1 VYHLWRTTA
10 LQSKAPSPLLTVHL
24 PMEPS
29 FVSLGPYH
37 CAAGMN
43 NRAWFYELGQ
53 NKATLLRD
61 REYLGTVSSLRLS
74 ADYASVLYEGKLQ
87 LHMVSAPCLVSLS
100 LLTLCDIFSNLLFPT
115 SYLLGIVMFQTLF
128 GTFSSLLKHS
138 HTVYSVI
145 Y

>member
-1 VYHLWRTTA
+1 MKFHPSHHN
-10 LQSKAPSPLLTVHL
+10 LQNKVLSPLLTVEL

-61 REYLGTVSSLRLS
+61 WEYLGTVTSLRLN
-74 ADYASVLYEGKLQ
+74 AEYASVLYEGKIQ
-87 LHMVSAPCLVSLS
+87 LHMVSACTCF
-100 LLTLCDIFSNLLFPT
+100 LL
-115 SYLLGIVMFQTLF
+115 YR
-128 GTFSSLLKHS
+128 
-138 HTVYSVI
+138 VI
-145 Y
+145 KKRIHNS